1 MNESMY
7 IGATGMHAQQ
17 VNLDTIANNLANIN
31 TAGFKKNRV
40 NFEDL
45 MYRVGNNEPISS
57 KVVGRNFRGVGT
69 GVQGTGKIYSQG
81 EIKNTENP
89 LDVAI
94 KGRGFF
100 EVVRKDG
107 SFAYTRNGSF
117 RVGQN
122 GLLSTVD
129 GYVLSPSI
137 IIPSDSK
144 SLTIKANGAVEVTLP
159 NQSKSV
165 EVGKIQLAYFNNNN
179 GLIPKGGNIYIPS
192 QESGAAFYG
201 QPSKDGM
208 GELAQRFVETS
219 NVKITEEL
227 INMIMAQ
234 RAYEINSKVVQTSDE
249 LLGMINNMRR

>member
-45 MYRVGNNEPISS
+45 MYRVGNNEPVAFKIS
-57 KVVGRNFRGVGT
+57 GRNYRGVGT
-69 GVQGTGKIYSQG
+69 GVQRTGKVYSQG

-100 EVVRKDG
+100 EVVRTDG

-117 RVGQN
+117 RIGQN
-122 GLLSTVD
+122 GMLTTAD

-137 IIPSDSK
+137 SIPSDAK
-144 SLTIKANGAVEVTLP
+144 SVTIKPDGTVMVTLP

-179 GLIPKGGNIYIPS
+179 GLIPKGSNLYIPS
-192 QESGAAFYG
+192 QASGSAYYG
-201 QPSKDGM
+201 QPSKEGM
-208 GELAQRFVETS
+208 GVLAQRFVETS

-249 LLGMINNMRR
+249 LLGMVNNMRR